1 MSQFSRV
8 TVEVDTAT
16 VVLARVVNATPE
28 AVWRTLTD
36 PAELAQASIG
46 PSHGGEVSIEFAA
59 DETVTGAVTTW
70 DPPSRLAYTWGI
82 AGEAVSH
89 VTFELVGRD
98 SETLIRLTHER
109 PPATMAAGYG
119 AGWHAHGDQLV
130 AVIGGTEIP
139 KWDVVFSAVLP
150 HYSDAT

>member
-1 MSQFSRV
+1 
-8 TVEVDTAT
+8 VEVDTAT
-16 VVLARVVNATPE
+16 VVLERMVNATPE

-36 PAELAQASIG
+36 PAELAQWLAPASIG
-46 PSHGGEVSIEFAA
+46 PSLGGEVSIEFAA

-82 AGEAVSH
+82 AGEAMSH

-98 SETLIRLTHER
+98 SKTLIRLTHER
-109 PPATMAAGYG
+109 LPATMAAGYG

-130 AVIGGTEIP
+130 AVIGGTEISE
-139 KWDVVFSAVLP
+139 WDVVFSAVLP